1 MKRNHGLEERVTALE
16 KEVTLLKTVFEEFTA
31 HKDWWKRLAGT
42 FENDPL
48 FDQIVKEGRAYRLRQ
63 RDDRK

>member
-1 MKRNHGLEERVTALE
+1 MKRNPGLEDRVAALE
-16 KEVTLLKTVFEEFTA
+16 KEVTLLKTAFEEFRA

-48 FDQIVKEGRAYRLRQ
+48 FDRIVKAGRA
-63 RDDRK
+63 